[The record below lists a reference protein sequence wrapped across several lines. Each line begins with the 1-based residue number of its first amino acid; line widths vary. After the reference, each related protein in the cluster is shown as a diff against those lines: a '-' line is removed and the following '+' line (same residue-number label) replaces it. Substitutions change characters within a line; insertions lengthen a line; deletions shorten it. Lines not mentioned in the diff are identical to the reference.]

1 MEGRKLYDVR
11 TEFSVGYLSGVDDNL
26 LKQFDDWYLEAVR
39 AKCPEPNAMSLA
51 TATDDGKPSVRIVL
65 LKDYGARGFTFF
77 SNYNSKKGQQILQNP
92 HGALLFFWPKL
103 ERQVRIEGQIERVD
117 DAESDAYF
125 HSRPR
130 ESRIGAWAS
139 AQSQVIPD
147 REHIDGLTRDFAK
160 QFEGKP
166 ITRPHH
172 WGGFLLIPSLYEFW
186 QGRPNRLHDRI
197 QYTLTGGNWVI
208 ERLAP

>member
-1 MEGRKLYDVR
+1 
-11 TEFSVGYLSGVDDNL
+11 
-26 LKQFDDWYLEAVR
+26 
-39 AKCPEPNAMSLA
+39 
-51 TATDDGKPSVRIVL
+51 VL